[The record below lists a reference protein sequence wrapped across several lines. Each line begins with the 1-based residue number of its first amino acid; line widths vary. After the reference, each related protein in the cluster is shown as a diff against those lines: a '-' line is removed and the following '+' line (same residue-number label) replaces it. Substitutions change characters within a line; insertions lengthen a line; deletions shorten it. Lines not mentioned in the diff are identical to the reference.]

1 MLIEILCQKLI
12 GFNIIL
18 AFLNHLKPI
27 FFLPIMVVDTEDPPP
42 PPRVFRISAFAP
54 VSKP

>member
-1 MLIEILCQKLI
+1 MLIEILRQKLI

-27 FFLPIMVVDTEDPPP
+27 FFLPIMVVDTEYPP

-54 VSKP
+54 VS

>member
-1 MLIEILCQKLI
+1 MLIEILRQKLI
-12 GFNIIL
+12 RFNIIL

-27 FFLPIMVVDTEDPPP
+27 FFLPIMVVDTEYP

-54 VSKP
+54 VS